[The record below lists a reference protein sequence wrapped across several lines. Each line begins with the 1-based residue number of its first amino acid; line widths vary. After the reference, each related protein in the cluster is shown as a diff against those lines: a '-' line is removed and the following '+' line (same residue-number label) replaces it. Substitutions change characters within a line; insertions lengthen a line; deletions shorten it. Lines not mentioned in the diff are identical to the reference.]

1 MKSRRTFI
9 QQLVAAGIIITVPN
23 AFSSCSTPTTDL
35 ATIKQNSISQNQ
47 LAIAHYIFLQ
57 LFNIDKNINANTL
70 NTLVHFIRILEDKNY
85 SQEDKT
91 YLKQGLIW
99 TEETAQELFKKD
111 FSTLASEEKKV
122 LFDTIIK
129 EKWGKSWLSY
139 MLDCT
144 FESLLLDPIYQVN
157 SNQIGWKWLNHRAGT
172 PRPNQANTYKKLIA
186 KKELTETISNINQ
199 L

>member
-9 QQLVAAGIIITVPN
+9 QQLVAAGIIITIPSALN
-23 AFSSCSTPTTDL
+23 SCSSPEDKL
-35 ATIKQNSISQNQ
+35 ATIKQHSISYKQ
-47 LAIAHYIFLQ
+47 LAIAQYIFAQ
-57 LFNIDKNINANTL
+57 LFNIDKNLNTNTL
-70 NTLVHFIRILEDKNY
+70 NTLSHFITILEDKNY
-85 SQEDKT
+85 NKEDKD

-111 FSTLASEEKKV
+111 FSTLASTEKKQ
-122 LFDTIIK
+122 LFDTILK

-144 FESLLLDPIYQVN
+144 FESLLLDPIYNVN
-157 SNQIGWKWLNHRAGT
+157 SKQIGWKWLNHQAGT
-172 PRPNQANTYKKLIA
+172 PRPNSANTYKKLLA
-186 KKELTETISNINQ
+186 KKEHTEIISNINQ